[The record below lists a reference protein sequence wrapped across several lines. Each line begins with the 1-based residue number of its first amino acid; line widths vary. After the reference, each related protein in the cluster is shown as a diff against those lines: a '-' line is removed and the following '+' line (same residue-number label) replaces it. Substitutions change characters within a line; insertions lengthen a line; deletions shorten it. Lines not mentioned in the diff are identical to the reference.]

1 MPLLDDWGAF
11 NARALYTDGC
21 RDTFLQSIGRISAI
35 GPFYDSSVRPPG
47 RHPARSKPASS
58 VGVRPIEG
66 PGIGQ
71 ALRLSCAQHVDNPV
85 APPDNGPGTGWRG
98 DRSEERRVGQ
108 GGVRTRKARG

>member
-11 NARALYTDGC
+11 NAGARYTDGC

-35 GPFYDSSVRPPG
+35 GSFYDSSVRPPG

-66 PGIGQ
+66 PGIGP
-71 ALRLSCAQHVDNPV
+71 AIRL
-85 APPDNGPGTGWRG
+85 
-98 DRSEERRVGQ
+98 RSEARRVGKEC
-108 GGVRTRKARG
+108 VSKCRSRWSPYL

>member
-11 NARALYTDGC
+11 NAGARYTDGC

-35 GPFYDSSVRPPG
+35 GSFYDSSVRPPG

-66 PGIGQ
+66 PGIGP
-71 ALRLSCAQHVDNPV
+71 AIRLSCAQHFDNPV
-85 APPDNGPGTGWRG
+85 APPDNGTGSGWRG
-98 DRSEERRVGQ
+98 LGGARRSVP
-108 GGVRTRKARG
+108 